1 MRLCFF
7 YFLITCFISC
17 HNKND
22 LDHLA
27 IFKYNESS
35 GINSLDPA
43 FAKDLASVW
52 ATSQIFNGLVQLDTN
67 LNVTPSIAK
76 SWSIS
81 PNSLEY
87 TFSLRNDVYFHDHF
101 LFKDLHNRRVTAFD
115 FEYSFSRL
123 LDDNIISPGRWVMTN
138 VSEFY
143 AVNDS
148 IFVIK
153 LLNSFPAFL
162 GVLSMQYCSV
172 VPKIIV
178 EEIDFHSNPIGT
190 GPFKFQKWKKNEK
203 LVLRKFE
210 NYFEKFDGKRLP
222 FLDGVAITFLR
233 DKQAGFL
240 QFIMGKADFLSG
252 IDASYKDELLTKDG
266 SLNSK
271 YKNLIDLQMKEYL
284 NTAYLGFL
292 IEDTLSPT
300 KFLKIRQAINYGFDR
315 RKMLKFL
322 RNNIGTP
329 AENGFIPKGL
339 PSFNDSVF
347 GYNYNPD
354 LARELINDVKINVG
368 SELGVIRLSTTSSY
382 LDICEYIQNELLG
395 LGLNVV
401 IDVNPPS
408 INRQMMATSKLSFFR
423 AGWIAD
429 YPDAE
434 NYLSLFYGKNFSP
447 SGPNYTHFK
456 NDEFDKLYQ
465 LALSE
470 NNDYLRY
477 NYYNKMDKII
487 IDNAVIV
494 PLYYDKVLRF
504 SHKNIFGLTNNPIN
518 MLNLKTVNKV
528 LVNP

>member
-1 MRLCFF
+1 
-7 YFLITCFISC
+7 
-17 HNKND
+17 
-22 LDHLA
+22 
-27 IFKYNESS
+27 
-35 GINSLDPA
+35 
-43 FAKDLASVW
+43 
-52 ATSQIFNGLVQLDTN
+52 
-67 LNVTPSIAK
+67 
-76 SWSIS
+76 
-81 PNSLEY
+81 
-87 TFSLRNDVYFHDHF
+87 
-101 LFKDLHNRRVTAFD
+101 
-115 FEYSFSRL
+115 
-123 LDDNIISPGRWVMTN
+123 
-138 VSEFY
+138 
-143 AVNDS
+143 
-148 IFVIK
+148 
-153 LLNSFPAFL
+153 
-162 GVLSMQYCSV
+162 
-172 VPKIIV
+172 
-178 EEIDFHSNPIGT
+178 
-190 GPFKFQKWKKNEK
+190 
-203 LVLRKFE
+203 
-210 NYFEKFDGKRLP
+210 
-222 FLDGVAITFLR
+222 
-233 DKQAGFL
+233 
-240 QFIMGKADFLSG
+240 
-252 IDASYKDELLTKDG
+252 
-266 SLNSK
+266 
-271 YKNLIDLQMKEYL
+271 
-284 NTAYLGFL
+284 
-292 IEDTLSPT
+292 
-300 KFLKIRQAINYGFDR
+300 
-315 RKMLKFL
+315 MLKFL

-354 LARELINDVKINVG
+354 LARELINDVKISVG

-382 LDICEYIQNELLG
+382 LDICEYIQNELLA